1 MHGVL
6 GRPKAGTRNG
16 ACHCVTGDS
25 CPWPPSGPSQDP
37 LVVWWPRAAGQRW
50 AGHPWASPTSVRPPP
65 SSRAEP
71 AGRSSHPG
79 RQTDEGKGA
88 DARGRCP
95 RLPAPGHRARG
106 RPSPE
111 VWDEPPPP
119 HSTWALGP
127 WAGSGADWTWGPGTC
142 HRKQRWHSPGRTAC
156 FSTPRALNYSQ
167 RGQLQTISL
176 SLMEFTLICI

>member
-1 MHGVL
+1 MPVA
-6 GRPKAGTRNG
+6 PK
-16 ACHCVTGDS
+16 
-25 CPWPPSGPSQDP
+25 WPLP
-37 LVVWWPRAAGQRW
+37 
-50 AGHPWASPTSVRPPP
+50 RPPGCVVAP
-65 SSRAEP
+65 GCRAEVGRAPVGFPHVCAAPAVLTSRARGP
-71 AGRSSHPG
+71 IQPS

-88 DARGRCP
+88 GARGRCP

-142 HRKQRWHSPGRTAC
+142 HREQRWHSPGRTAC